1 MFKNLKISTG
11 INSLMSI
18 FVFFLASISILMLS
32 GAHRS
37 NDDIK
42 KAVDIATA
50 NNAIQ
55 SAMSNLN
62 IAVGLVVDESFDET
76 VKFNG
81 GLGHSIDKDLLD
93 NINQYIDSANQDYN
107 KFVKQTELS
116 AENHTQRQL
125 IFKTFDNLMNFTVKV
140 RDILA
145 NTEQSLASSDEL
157 SKGKNEGRAALKSQV
172 DAYNNL
178 LKTML
183 NKHTQQVDKK
193 NSDMALISCFMLVI
207 SIIMVVFT
215 IWWLKKTLFSRLN
228 RTKET
233 FSILAA
239 GDLSQPIEIGANNE
253 IGQMLAELE
262 TMRIAL
268 TGTVSEIRLG
278 VTSIHGN
285 ARELSSSNQDLSSRT
300 EQQASALQETAA
312 SMEELKITVRQNAD
326 NAHSAKQLV
335 ESASGS
341 ARKGGEVMVNL
352 DSIMREITANS
363 RQIADI
369 NGVIDS
375 IANQT
380 NILALNAAV
389 EAARAGEQGRGFAV
403 VAGEVRSLAKRS
415 ADAAKE
421 IRQLINLAVDNM
433 NTGSQEVELAGA
445 AMDEVVKSVT
455 QVTDIMSEITSASDE
470 QSTGINQI
478 AQAVNE
484 MDSVTQQNASMV
496 EQAANVARSME
507 ESAHALDR
515 AVSQFS
521 LQEGAQSN
529 QAHNTKYADGMT
541 GKKTLASHNAPTLIK
556 SKADDDWVSF

>member
-11 INSLMSI
+11 INFLMITFVVFLTTLSFFNFTSARRFDSELQYSTSI
-18 FVFFLASISILMLS
+18 VTEANDLQNASSAL
-32 GAHRS
+32 
-37 NDDIK
+37 N
-42 KAVDIATA
+42 TA
-50 NNAIQ
+50 
-55 SAMSNLN
+55 S
-62 IAVGLVVDESFDET
+62 GLVVMER
-76 VKFNG
+76 
-81 GLGHSIDKDLLD
+81 LD
-93 NINQYIDSANQDYN
+93 SYRTSTPVEASALANINRIISDSSESYKRFRNLP
-107 KFVKQTELS
+107 ELGVEERDQS
-116 AENHTQRQL
+116 LRLYTA
-125 IFKTFDNLMNFTVKV
+125 FDNLMKLTLSERDALTVPNIADVTGLSEKSNQL
-140 RDILA
+140 R
-145 NTEQSLASSDEL
+145 QEL
-157 SKGKNEGRAALKSQV
+157 EAQRV
-172 DAYNNL
+172 AY
-178 LKTML
+178 TDVL
-183 NKHTQQVDKK
+183 NKMAQNHKQQAQTQ
-193 NSDMALISCFMLVI
+193 NTTTLLIAFLFLGI
-207 SIIMVVFT
+207 SIIMLIFAR
-215 IWWLKKTLFSRLN
+215 WWFKNTLFARLD

-233 FSILAA
+233 FAVLAA
-239 GDLSQPIEIGANNE
+239 GDLSRPIDIGANNE
-253 IGQMLAELE
+253 IGEMLAELE
-262 TMRIAL
+262 TMRVKL
-268 TGTVSEIRLG
+268 TDTVSDIRLG

-352 DSIMREITANS
+352 DGIMREITANS

-496 EQAANVARSME
+496 EQAANVARSLE
-507 ESAHALDR
+507 ESAQALEN

-521 LQEGAQSN
+521 LQEGLQSN
-529 QAHNTKYADGMT
+529 NAHNTKFADGMT
-541 GKKTLASHNAPTLIK
+541 GKKTLASNSAPTLLK